1 MPATQTTSHFAM
13 QPAPDSLA
21 FALNNAARALA
32 AVRAGTALPAALT
45 ALFAEID
52 VPAARGAIQDIAYR
66 TLRALGRAD
75 ALLAALVRKPPP
87 APVANLLTCALALL
101 SDEPESAIYTP
112 FTVVDQA
119 VCAASVQPATR
130 PMKGLVNAVLRNFLR
145 SRATLLAQ
153 IMHDPVARW
162 NHPRWWIDE
171 VRTAWPTAWEEILS
185 AGNTHAPLTLRVN
198 QRRSTVAE
206 YLDVLHTAQIPA
218 VAAGPSAVRLLRA
231 LPVERVPGFMQ
242 GVVSVQDASAQ
253 RAAPLLEVRP
263 GMRVLDAC
271 AAPGGKTGHLL
282 ELAEIDLVALEVDQA
297 RAMRIEQNLSRLQ
310 LMATVCI
317 GNASS
322 PDEWWDGR
330 LFDRL
335 LIDAPCS
342 GSGIVR
348 RHPDIRW
355 LRRPADLAA
364 LAREQQRMLAA
375 LWPLLKPGGEL
386 VYATCSI
393 FPIEGERQAQ
403 WFEGKQQDAVRL
415 SAPGQLLPST
425 ALPGCASNT
434 DDRDGFF
441 YARFRKQ

>member
-1 MPATQTTSHFAM
+1 M
-13 QPAPDSLA
+13 QLAPDSLA
-21 FALNNAARALA
+21 FALNHAARALA

-45 ALFAEID
+45 ALFATIE

-75 ALLAALVRKPPP
+75 ALVATLVRKPPA

-101 SDEPESAIYTP
+101 SDEPDNAAYAP
-112 FTVVDQA
+112 FIVVDQA
-119 VCAASVQPATR
+119 VHAVSAHRDTR

-145 SRATLLAQ
+145 SRDTLLAQ
-153 IMHDPVARW
+153 IMNNPVARW
-162 NHPRWWIDE
+162 NYPLWWIDQ
-171 VRTAWPTAWEEILS
+171 VRAAWPAAWQNILLT
-185 AGNTHAPLTLRVN
+185 GNTHAPMTLRVN
-198 QRRSTVAE
+198 QRRSTVAA
-206 YLDVLHTAQIPA
+206 YLEVLHTAKIPA

-253 RAAPLLEVRP
+253 QAAALLEVHN

-282 ELAEIDLVALEVDQA
+282 ELVEIDLVALEADHA
-297 RAMRIEQNLSRLQ
+297 RAQRINENLNRLR
-310 LMATVCI
+310 LTATVCI
-317 GNASS
+317 GDAGTPN
-322 PDEWWDGR
+322 EWWDGQ
-330 LFDRL
+330 LFDRV

-342 GSGIVR
+342 ASGIVR

-355 LRRPADLAA
+355 LRRVTDLTA
-364 LAREQQRMLAA
+364 LANEQRRILAA
-375 LWPLLKPGGEL
+375 LWPLLKTGGEL
-386 VYATCSI
+386 LYATCSI
-393 FPIEGERQAQ
+393 FPQEGELQAQ
-403 WFEGKQQDAVRL
+403 WFESKQQDAVRL

-425 ALPGCASNT
+425 TLPGSDSNT
-434 DDRDGFF
+434 DDHDGFF

>member
-1 MPATQTTSHFAM
+1 MPVTQTTSHFAM

-32 AVRAGTALPAALT
+32 VVRAGTALPAALT
-45 ALFAEID
+45 ALFAEIE

-75 ALLAALVRKPPP
+75 ALLAALVRKPPT

-101 SDEPESAIYTP
+101 SDEPDAAIYAP

-119 VCAASVQPATR
+119 VCAASVQPETH
-130 PMKGLVNAVLRNFLR
+130 PMKGFVNAVLRNFLR

-153 IMHDPVARW
+153 IMRNPVARW

-171 VRTAWPTAWEEILS
+171 VRAAWPTAWEGILS

-297 RAMRIEQNLSRLQ
+297 RAMRIKQNLDRLQ
-310 LMATVCI
+310 LVATVCI
-317 GNASS
+317 GSASS
-322 PDEWWDGR
+322 PEQWWDGQ
-330 LFDRL
+330 LFDRV

-355 LRRPADLAA
+355 LRRSTDLTA

-393 FPIEGERQAQ
+393 FPIEGEGQAQ

-415 SAPGQLLPST
+415 SAPGQILPST
-425 ALPGCASNT
+425 ALPDAGSNIE
-434 DDRDGFF
+434 DRDGFF